1 MKDYRLYL
9 LDLDGTLYR
18 GNEAVP
24 HALDVVRELRARN
37 KLLRFVTN
45 NSGLTRQELVAKLNS
60 IGFEARLDE
69 VYGTS
74 WAAAEW
80 CKSNSVQTVFVIG
93 EEGLKS
99 SLREASVEVIDQ
111 DRPSADVVIA
121 GICRTFDYKL
131 CDLALQHLLAG
142 AKFVATNRDATYPL
156 ERGRLQ
162 PGAGMIVAA
171 LEASSGIHPT
181 VLGKPEPYLFEL
193 VMAQARVGP
202 SETLVV
208 GDRLNSDIE
217 GGQRAGCDTLLVL
230 TGVTKKPPSETE
242 TPYRWQPGGEPSTY
256 RWRLAGTAHREPESI
271 EEDPY
276 RWQPAGEPI
285 EEALQGDA
293 GGTPAVR
300 PEVLWAEDLRALLN

>member
-45 NSGLTRQELVAKLNS
+45 NSGLTRDDLVAKLNG
-60 IGFEARLDE
+60 IGFEARIDE
-69 VYGTS
+69 VYGTA

-80 CKSNSVQTVFVIG
+80 CKANGAKTAFVIG
-93 EEGLKS
+93 EDGLKS
-99 SLREASVEVIDQ
+99 SLRDSGVEIVEQ
-111 DRPSADVVIA
+111 EGPTADVVIA
-121 GICRTFDYKL
+121 GICRTFDYTL

-171 LEASSGIHPT
+171 LEACSGAHPT
-181 VLGKPEPYLFEL
+181 VLGKPEPYLFES
-193 VMAQARVGP
+193 VMAHAGVGP
-202 SETLVV
+202 AETLVV

-230 TGVTKKPPSETE
+230 TGVTKEPP
-242 TPYRWQPGGEPSTY
+242 PYRWQP
-256 RWRLAGTAHREPESI
+256 AGTAPGEPESK

-285 EEALQGDA
+285 EDAFQGDA
-293 GGTPAVR
+293 GNMPAVQAPDADGTPA
-300 PEVLWAEDLRALLN
+300 VLWAEDLRALLN